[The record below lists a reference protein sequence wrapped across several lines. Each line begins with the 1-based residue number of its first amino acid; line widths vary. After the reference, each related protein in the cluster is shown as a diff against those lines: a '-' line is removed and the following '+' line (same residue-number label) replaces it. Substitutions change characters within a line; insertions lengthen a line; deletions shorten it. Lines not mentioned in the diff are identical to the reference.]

1 MRWVVIFLFVFSSQ
15 MIFSQLDTERIPY
28 SAAADGVKAESWIK
42 LPAQDWEAKK
52 AELLKQ
58 DRNAGKPFQFGY
70 TFDRE
75 YDLKDGQWVELA
87 SGDKI
92 WTLAFHSPAAVSMNV
107 VWSDFYIPKGGAL
120 YVYNEDKTEIIGA
133 YTHRQNNTER
143 TLSSWL
149 IPGDKIIVEY
159 NQPADV
165 AEIPQLTIGK
175 IVHGLLGPKGSEK
188 DLNNSGDCNHDIK
201 CSIGAEIDPMKD
213 HLSRAAGIMLVN
225 GNSFCSSCLIN
236 NTARDGTP
244 YVLTANHCMG
254 ASPANIAVR
263 FGWIAEDPIC
273 GEETDSE
280 NGPEFMIMSG
290 TELVASN
297 GGSDVALLRLNN
309 PIPPEWERVY
319 AGWDRSGVAP
329 DFTFGIHHPSGDI
342 MKVCRDDDPPI
353 KAVNAGAETWEILES
368 GGGWD
373 IGVTEP
379 GSSGSPL
386 FDQAGHIVGQLF
398 GGTAACRGT
407 DDNDEYDY
415 YGRFDVSWD
424 AGADAQSRLR
434 DWLDPLQSQVET
446 LSSFPEFN
454 IPDRDLSMDIRV
466 SAEPPSSSC
475 ENIEEVDI
483 SVSVRNKGREPM
495 DSILVIWSLDALNFD
510 SIFYNTVIDSGQT
523 VLLVDSVIP
532 FADSTTLR
540 AELQYTD
547 GEVDSIPENNQDAI
561 TFTSPFQ
568 EVPTTSGDTVL
579 LTVLTDNFPSETTW
593 EVRNEK
599 SGQVIANGGPY
610 ADQGTLY
617 EEQIPILD
625 PGCYTLD
632 VFDSA
637 SDGLCCG
644 FGQGG
649 FVLFS
654 AEGDTLGVGAQFTD
668 VASSTFNMQPIAFD
682 AALDVKAQPAAG
694 QFCHDLEILDVEV
707 YARNLGDSAL
717 SNMSMSW
724 TVDGQVVDT
733 VFLDKL
739 LPGDSASVIRTD
751 MPVSSEFTAT
761 IIEIDEDELVYN
773 NNVIYTHNEVFQGDS
788 LKGEMIV
795 VEVLTDNFPEDT
807 RWELLDLS
815 GAVLASNGPYEL
827 VNTLHRDT
835 ISLNPNDCYEFIIY
849 DEDCNGIFGPGKYT
863 LLNGA
868 EEVMTSG
875 RAYQCSEKVPFFTEP
890 MTSSVPYI
898 HESEFKVFP
907 NPASDQVR
915 IQPASQVRQ
924 VTVYN
929 LQGQGVFETPS
940 PELDVSSFS
949 SGIYFLHVKGRDG
962 TKNVLKLVKQ

>member
-1 MRWVVIFLFVFSSQ
+1 MRWVVIFLFAFSSQ
-15 MIFSQLDTERIPY
+15 VGFSQLDADRIPF
-28 SAAADGVKAESWIK
+28 SDAVAGVKAESWIK
-42 LPAQDWEAKK
+42 LPAQDWQAKK

-58 DRNAGKPFQFGY
+58 DRNARKPFQFGY
-70 TFDRE
+70 TFDRN
-75 YDLKDGQWVELA
+75 YDLKDGRWIELA
-87 SGDKI
+87 NGDRI
-92 WTLAFHSPAAVSMNV
+92 WTLAFHSPAAISMNV

-120 YVYNEDKTEIIGA
+120 YIYNEDKTEIIGA

-149 IPGDKIIVEY
+149 IPGEKLIVEY
-159 NQPADV
+159 NQPAEV
-165 AEIPQLTIGK
+165 EELPQLTIGK

-188 DLNNSGDCNHDIK
+188 DLNDSGDCNHDVK

-254 ASPANIAVR
+254 ANPSNIAVR

-309 PIPPEWERVY
+309 PIPTEWERVY

-368 GGGWD
+368 GGGWE

-398 GGTAACRGT
+398 GGTAACAGT
-407 DDNDEYDY
+407 NDNDEYDY

-424 AGADAQSRLR
+424 AGADPESRLR

-483 SVSVRNKGREPM
+483 SVSVRNRGRQPM
-495 DSILVIWSLDALNFD
+495 DSILVIWSLDALSFD

-532 FADSTTLR
+532 FGDSTTLM

-547 GEVDSIPENNQDAI
+547 GEIDSVPENNQDGI

-568 EVPTTSGDTVL
+568 EVPSTSTGTLL
-579 LTVLTDNFPSETTW
+579 LTLLTDDFPSETTW
-593 EVRNEK
+593 EVRNER
-599 SGQVIANGGPY
+599 SGEVIATGGPY
-610 ADQGTLY
+610 GDGGTLY
-617 EEQIPILD
+617 EEQIPIPDL
-625 PGCYTLD
+625 GCYTLD

-637 SDGLCCG
+637 SDGLCCF
-644 FGQGG
+644 FGEGG
-649 FVLFS
+649 FALLS
-654 AEGDTLGVGAQFTD
+654 PDGDTLGQGAEFTNVASTNFKVQALSFDAALEVISRPGPDEICYD
-668 VASSTFNMQPIAFD
+668 VQNIEIELFIQNLGDSTINEILIEWREDDQVMDTVVLAELAPGEEISLFTSQISASSTFQAEIIDIEFDEVPDNNLVVYQHTDEFSGESFAGDTLVVEIQTDFWPDETSWELANTDGIVISAGGPYQDAGMLFRETILLDPNTCFEFTISD
-682 AALDVKAQPAAG
+682 AACDG
-694 QFCHDLEILDVEV
+694 ILDPGE
-707 YARNLGDSAL
+707 YR
-717 SNMSMSW
+717 
-724 TVDGQVVDT
+724 
-733 VFLDKL
+733 L
-739 LPGDSASVIRTD
+739 LNTSG
-751 MPVSSEFTAT
+751 
-761 IIEIDEDELVYN
+761 
-773 NNVIYTHNEVFQGDS
+773 
-788 LKGEMIV
+788 
-795 VEVLTDNFPEDT
+795 EVLF
-807 RWELLDLS
+807 S
-815 GAVLASNGPYEL
+815 GGGF
-827 VNTLHRDT
+827 D
-835 ISLNPNDCYEFIIY
+835 
-849 DEDCNGIFGPGKYT
+849 
-863 LLNGA
+863 
-868 EEVMTSG
+868 
-875 RAYQCSEKVPFFTEP
+875 CSEKVSFYTETT
-890 MTSSVPYI
+890 TSTQNYQL
-898 HESEFKVFP
+898 SEFKLYP
-907 NPASDQVR
+907 NPASHRVR

-929 LQGQGVFETPS
+929 LQGQPVLETPS
-940 PELDVSSFS
+940 PELDVSPFS
-949 SGIYFLHVKGRDG
+949 SGIYFLNITSRDG
-962 TKNVLKLVKQ
+962 TQGVLKLVKQ